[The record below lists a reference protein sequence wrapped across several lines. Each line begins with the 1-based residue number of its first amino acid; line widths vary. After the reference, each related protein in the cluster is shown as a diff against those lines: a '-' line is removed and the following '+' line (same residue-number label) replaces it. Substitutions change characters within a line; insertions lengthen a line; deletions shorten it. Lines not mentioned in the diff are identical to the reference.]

1 MVVAHFTR
9 SKRHLIG
16 LRRAVAAVPDPL
28 SQLTKILLSG
38 GKKRPKGPLHSME
51 ARIDSLIQEDAVIK
65 RLQAGLPS
73 RAVLTVPKARHWYDV
88 AFQPQTP
95 GPTYYINIKIS
106 SGGCDNAFNKK
117 AIAYSLSSLPVDDIP
132 NTMSF
137 NKLYDLVKEHPRARR
152 EPSKEYYFLY
162 IDKRD
167 GSVFARSICDI
178 KHWVSNPNN
187 ILQINWAK
195 EKKEQEKEKEKGK
208 TVRGR
213 RHLMGTRHAMFTAIR
228 ASLERFCESCSR
240 FLV

>member
-1 MVVAHFTR
+1 MAVANFTR
-9 SKRHLIG
+9 SKRHQRGRKRLKQQQ
-16 LRRAVAAVPDPL
+16 PDAQEPL
-28 SQLTKILLSG
+28 SQLTRILLSS
-38 GKKRPKGPLHSME
+38 KKRAKGPSHTME
-51 ARIDSLIQEDAVIK
+51 ARIDSLVQEDAVIK
-65 RLQAGLPS
+65 RLQAALPA

-152 EPSKEYYFLY
+152 DPAKEYYFLY
-162 IDKRD
+162 IDKCD
-167 GSVFARSICDI
+167 GHVFARSICDI

-195 EKKEQEKEKEKGK
+195 EKKEQ
-208 TVRGR
+208 TARGR

-228 ASLERFCESCSR
+228 ASLERFFESCSQ